1 MTWSVRLTRRGR
13 TDYDETSMAPELAQ
27 QTFDRLC
34 ETIRD
39 TGGTVELLRGGEAVA
54 SITVTEGRDGK

>member
-13 TDYDETSMAPELAQ
+13 DDYDETGMPGELAQ

-34 ETIRD
+34 ETIRE
-39 TGGTVELLRGGEAVA
+39 TGGTVELLRDGQVVS
-54 SITVTEGRDGK
+54 SITVTEAER